1 MWFNFLIS
9 LNGFEEYLYL
19 KIPRNCVF
27 VRIYLQQSFDW
38 KTRNVFSTYFYS
50 KKKIFLSLKYLQK

>member
-38 KTRNVFSTYFYS
+38 KTRNVFSD
-50 KKKIFLSLKYLQK
+50 IFLFKKNIFFVS